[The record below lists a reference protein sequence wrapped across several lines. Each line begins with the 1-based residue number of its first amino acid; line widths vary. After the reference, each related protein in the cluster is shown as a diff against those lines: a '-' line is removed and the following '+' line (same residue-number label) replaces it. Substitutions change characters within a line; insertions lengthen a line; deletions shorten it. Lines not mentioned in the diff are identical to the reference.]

1 MAIVTLYV
9 LFVDDFRI
17 LVLPKKLDPIF
28 MSLNCISLA
37 LFIIEIVLSSIAISD
52 YFLKFYFWLDLIATL
67 SLISDISWIWYP
79 IVGINDNMQKAF
91 DKSGNFDANL
101 LIAGSNSAAS

>member
-1 MAIVTLYV
+1 MAIVTVYV

-17 LVLPKKLDPIF
+17 LVLPRKLDDIF
-28 MSLNCISLA
+28 MALNCISLV
-37 LFIIEIVLSSIAISD
+37 LFVIEIIISSISLNS
-52 YFLKFYFWLDLIATL
+52 YFLQFYFWLDLIATL